1 MVRKKIHI
9 RIFDN
14 FERKIFF
21 IYTTISVVKRL
32 YMIKKNKKDFE
43 HIIMDITKIEDVETF
58 IFVITHNAPLVFS
71 LTKLLSTAH
80 EKDFLKIDEVFLL
93 QDALIHLNDAWKILM
108 NMCEVLSTRSVI
120 SKEEVYQCLKDNMRG
135 ELDKIYKKV
144 CNKK

>member
-1 MVRKKIHI
+1 
-9 RIFDN
+9 
-14 FERKIFF
+14 
-21 IYTTISVVKRL
+21 
-32 YMIKKNKKDFE
+32 MIKKNKKDFE